1 MEERLTFC
9 RLCEP
14 MCGLSVRVEGNRVV
28 EIRGDRS
35 HPLSKGWIC
44 RRGVAF
50 AEIHND
56 PDRLRHPMQ
65 KGSGGFERTSWE
77 HALGEVASALARI
90 RDRFG
95 PKAIAVYMGNPLA
108 FCTYGTFA
116 VPAFVRAIGTPHFFT
131 SGSQDCNNKFVA
143 SREVLGSPLRHPVPD
158 LDYVRYLLMIG
169 ANPVVSGMSFAQ
181 VPRPA
186 EAIRSIRKRG
196 GEVVVVDPRR
206 TETARLA
213 TEHLFIE
220 PDTDFFF
227 LLSLLHVILAE
238 GLWDRRWSGRDP
250 AGFEALR
257 ALTERWP
264 PERSAGVTGIAAEKT
279 RRIARSL
286 AGLEPAA
293 AYGSIGIS
301 LGRSGT
307 LNYWLL
313 LALNILSGHF
323 DAKGGSL
330 LSPGIVDADL
340 LYRLSGSDKHR
351 ARSRTGGF
359 HPVLGT
365 YPAVLLSHEILD
377 RREEDRIRALVV
389 VAGNPLLS
397 CPNEDRLRQALEK
410 LDLLVCLDL
419 YRNETGSFAHFLL
432 PTTDFLE
439 REDFDISHAGLQVR
453 RYGMYTPAVVEPDG
467 EQKPEWEILE
477 AIAVRMGLRLWG
489 RALGPCLRAMDRWSG
504 RIASG
509 WKPSRSRGPQPVPRM
524 ILKAIVR
531 IFGEVEFGCLESSQR
546 GVALSPH
553 SYGRFGRRR
562 WLMGRPVRIR
572 LAPEGFLQ
580 EAWRMEDVERV
591 RRAEAS
597 GFRLIGKR
605 ERHTHNTWMHNARGL
620 LGAETTNYAYLN
632 PEDAHEIG
640 VSEGDRI
647 RIRGPA
653 GGEVLVPCRISG
665 DLRRK
670 VVALPHG
677 WGHGYEA
684 GWSFARERGGVNVN
698 RLLTDAFWKLEPFA
712 GMAWMNGV
720 PVAVERCNPDRKE
733 GQG

>member
-1 MEERLTFC
+1 MEDRLTFC

-14 MCGLSVRVEGNRVV
+14 MCGLSVRVEGNKVV
-28 EIRGDRS
+28 GIRGDRA
-35 HPLSKGWIC
+35 HPLSRGWIC

-50 AEIHND
+50 TEIHND
-56 PDRLRHPMQ
+56 PDRLRHPLR
-65 KGSGGFERTSWE
+65 KGPGGFERTSWE
-77 HALGEVASALARI
+77 TALGETASALARI
-90 RDRFG
+90 RTQFG
-95 PKAIAVYMGNPLA
+95 PRAIAVYMGNPMA

-143 SREVLGSPLRHPVPD
+143 SREVLGSPVRHPVPD
-158 LDYVRYLLMIG
+158 LDHVRYLLMIG

-186 EAIRSIRKRG
+186 EALRSIRRRG
-196 GEVVVVDPRR
+196 GEIVVVDPRR

-213 TEHLFIE
+213 SEHLFIE

-227 LLSLLHVILAE
+227 LLSLLHVILDE
-238 GLWDRRWSGRDP
+238 GLWDRRWASRDP
-250 AGFEALR
+250 EGFETLHVLA
-257 ALTERWP
+257 ERWP
-264 PERSAGVTGIAAEKT
+264 PERSEAVTGIPAEKT
-279 RRIARSL
+279 RGIARRL
-286 AGLEPAA
+286 AGPEPAA

-313 LALNILSGHF
+313 LVLNLLSGHF

-330 LSPGIVDADL
+330 LSPGLLDADL
-340 LYRLSGSDKHR
+340 LYRLSGAEKLR

-359 HPVLGT
+359 QPVLGT
-365 YPAVLLSHEILD
+365 YPAALLSHEILSP
-377 RREEDRIRALVV
+377 REDRIRALVV

-397 CPNEDRLRQALEK
+397 VPNEDRLRQALGK

-439 REDFDISHAGLQVR
+439 REDLDISHAGLQVR

-477 AIAVRMGLRLWG
+477 EIAARMGVRLWG
-489 RALGPCLRAMDRWSG
+489 RALASCLRAAERLSG
-504 RIASG
+504 GLAG
-509 WKPSRSRGPQPVPRM
+509 GRGPGDKPQPVPRM

-531 IFGEVEFGCLESSQR
+531 FFGEADFRRLAASSR
-546 GVALSPH
+546 GVPLSPH
-553 SYGRFGRRR
+553 VYGRFGRRR
-562 WLMGRPVRIR
+562 ALAGRPASIR
-572 LAPEGFLQ
+572 LAPEAFVQ
-580 EAWRMEDVERV
+580 EAWRMEEAATA

-620 LGAETTNYAYLN
+620 VGAEATNYAYLH
-632 PEDAHEIG
+632 PEDAKEIG
-640 VSEGDRI
+640 VSDGDRV
-647 RIRGPA
+647 RIRGPE
-653 GGEVLVPCRISG
+653 GREVIVPCRVSE

-684 GWSFARERGGVNVN
+684 GWSFARERSGVNVN

-712 GMAWMNGV
+712 GMACMNGV
-720 PVAVERCNPDRKE
+720 PVEVEPCNLDRKE
-733 GQG
+733 GKG